1 MLDQTEEAERTKLQ
15 GLNFKNNKRVQ
26 PTTYFVGNWVYL
38 TKTTLRKNQV
48 RKFLTNFTGPY
59 QILEVLSKVTVRI
72 QLPHRSLVFNVGR
85 LKPFVSRDPI
95 PVLSTDPEVLPQ
107 GRLGKTA
114 ISQKVD
120 KRRKRSVLQTLE
132 TTPVTQRK
140 RKSHHNKNDTRSF
153 DKLVKEFMSLLRSS
167 KKKAHTTD
175 CSKCPSTRNQK
186 QPKSAGTL
194 LPNKNITFKK
204 ITDHSNKDK
213 VAHSP
218 RIKQGFHNLLSL
230 GVNQLGCVHRQQA
243 LEVVSLGCSFLSFL
257 QEVLRNVHDE
267 TQAYIRF
274 CPAGRLGREE
284 LHHHAVINVQSQGA
298 THSQR
303 SRHSHSNG
311 RWGVA
316 TDA

>member
-1 MLDQTEEAERTKLQ
+1 MRGGQTGIARERPERLGCKDFKHAAQAGTVEKPFRHRRYLKFIALPNATTEVPAGSQVSVAGWGKTHKVSVGQSTCTPRQAPVCLKISDGEYSQDLMKVTVDILSISECRSKLNKWVWFPGDSGGPLVWEINSIPYLVGVVSWGEGKGSLESPGVYTKVSFYRKWIKAHIKTEEAERTKLQ

-132 TTPVTQRK
+132 TTPVTQRVGK
-140 RKSHHNKNDTRSF
+140 
-153 DKLVKEFMSLLRSS
+153 
-167 KKKAHTTD
+167 
-175 CSKCPSTRNQK
+175 P
-186 QPKSAGTL
+186 
-194 LPNKNITFKK
+194 
-204 ITDHSNKDK
+204 
-213 VAHSP
+213 
-218 RIKQGFHNLLSL
+218 IK
-230 GVNQLGCVHRQQA
+230 
-243 LEVVSLGCSFLSFL
+243 
-257 QEVLRNVHDE
+257 
-267 TQAYIRF
+267 
-274 CPAGRLGREE
+274 
-284 LHHHAVINVQSQGA
+284 
-298 THSQR
+298 
-303 SRHSHSNG
+303 
-311 RWGVA
+311 
-316 TDA
+316 